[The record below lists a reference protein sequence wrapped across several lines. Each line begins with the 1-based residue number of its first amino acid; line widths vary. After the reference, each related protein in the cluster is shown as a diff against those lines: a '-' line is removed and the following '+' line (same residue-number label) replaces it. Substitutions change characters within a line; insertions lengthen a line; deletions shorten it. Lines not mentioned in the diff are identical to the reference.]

1 MSVDSLIS
9 TFGVQMQVYTRAES
23 KDAGGAL
30 VKTYAV
36 TIPATYLTVFMQPS
50 GPNEALVNGAIR
62 MTTNFTA
69 YINAVDGA
77 SVTTGIRFVDANS
90 IMYEITGFKKP
101 DLRSSPDPLSYYIVS
116 VVTVE
121 GQT

>member
-1 MSVDSLIS
+1 MSIDSLIS
-9 TFGVQMQVYTRAES
+9 TFGVQMQVYTRVES

-30 VKTYAV
+30 VKTYTAS
-36 TIPATYLTVFMQPS
+36 ATYLTVFMQPS

-62 MTTNFTA
+62 MTTSFTA